1 MSYKSDVIN
10 LNCVARSTQSTLD
23 VLYLAKTRKRIE
35 LAMVWKLKKKKEI
48 PDARVILPDSGVRF
62 TLDQIQ
68 LKRITTLFEGH
79 HWTDIDGSKGS
90 TCPVALWITI
100 GLYSQI

>member
-1 MSYKSDVIN
+1 MSNTRIFVTI
-10 LNCVARSTQSTLD
+10 STQSMLD

-35 LAMVWKLKKKKEI
+35 LAMMRKLKKKEI
-48 PDARVILPDSGVRF
+48 PDARVMVTVPDSGVRF

-79 HWTDIDGSKGS
+79 HGTDIDGSKGS
-90 TCPVALWITI
+90 TCPVAL
-100 GLYSQI
+100 